1 MAAYL
6 AMRII
11 KGKLSYSKVIEV
23 YGQYKDDID
32 EILVLEGMEHLKENA
47 RNRGKKGILLTCKDE
62 KLGFYEGLGFTYDGV
77 SGSSHGGARW
87 NDMILKFS

>member
-23 YGQYKDDID
+23 YPQYQEDID
-32 EILVLEGMEHLKENA
+32 EILTLEGMEHLKEN
-47 RNRGKKGILLTCKDE
+47 
-62 KLGFYEGLGFTYDGV
+62 
-77 SGSSHGGARW
+77 
-87 NDMILKFS
+87 

>member
-23 YGQYKDDID
+23 YGPKIGD
-32 EILVLEGMEHLKENA
+32 
-47 RNRGKKGILLTCKDE
+47 
-62 KLGFYEGLGFTYDGV
+62 F
-77 SGSSHGGARW
+77 
-87 NDMILKFS
+87 

>member
-11 KGKLSYSKVIEV
+11 KGKLAYSKVIEV

-32 EILVLEGMEHLKENA
+32 EILVLEGMEHLKEK
-47 RNRGKKGILLTCKDE
+47 RGTFGTFKKHDDS
-62 KLGFYEGLGFTYDGV
+62 FNF
-77 SGSSHGGARW
+77 
-87 NDMILKFS
+87 

>member
-11 KGKLSYSKVIEV
+11 KGKLSYKKVIEV

-32 EILVLEGMEHLKENA
+32 EILVLEGMEHLKESW
-47 RNRGKKGILLTCKDE
+47 
-62 KLGFYEGLGFTYDGV
+62 YEETN
-77 SGSSHGGARW
+77 SKIKCW
-87 NDMILKFS
+87 QT

>member
-11 KGKLSYSKVIEV
+11 KGKLVYSKVIEV

-32 EILVLEGMEHLKENA
+32 EILVLEGMEHLKEN
-47 RNRGKKGILLTCKDE
+47 
-62 KLGFYEGLGFTYDGV
+62 
-77 SGSSHGGARW
+77 
-87 NDMILKFS
+87 

>member
-32 EILVLEGMEHLKENA
+32 EILVLEGMEHLKENQ
-47 RNRGKKGILLTCKDE
+47 
-62 KLGFYEGLGFTYDGV
+62 
-77 SGSSHGGARW
+77 
-87 NDMILKFS
+87 

>member
-11 KGKLSYSKVIEV
+11 KGKLSYKKVIEV

-32 EILVLEGMEHLKENA
+32 EILVLEGMEHLKE
-47 RNRGKKGILLTCKDE
+47 
-62 KLGFYEGLGFTYDGV
+62 
-77 SGSSHGGARW
+77 S
-87 NDMILKFS
+87 

>member
-11 KGKLSYSKVIEV
+11 KGKLANSKVKDV

-32 EILVLEGMEHLKENA
+32 EILVLEGMEHLKE
-47 RNRGKKGILLTCKDE
+47 K
-62 KLGFYEGLGFTYDGV
+62 
-77 SGSSHGGARW
+77 
-87 NDMILKFS
+87 

>member
-11 KGKLSYSKVIEV
+11 KGKLAYSKVIEV

-32 EILVLEGMEHLKENA
+32 EILVLEGMEHLKE
-47 RNRGKKGILLTCKDE
+47 RE
-62 KLGFYEGLGFTYDGV
+62 
-77 SGSSHGGARW
+77 
-87 NDMILKFS
+87 